1 MKKCFFIIVL
11 SVLSCSIFAQS
22 SNETTNRKFNF
33 GFSLGSNYSVLK
45 SFHQLPDNHSIDN
58 GFGMQLGVFM
68 DYNPIRNWTITPM
81 VEMGF
86 NHANIIKNSEQDQI
100 TYEVFPNSLDMMV
113 HLQYNLGIEKA
124 NPYLFVGPQFKVPL
138 YLKEL
143 TTLQYS
149 TAPNFSIDFGVG
161 VEIKLKYFTIAPELR
176 YSQGFSNVN
185 NDPNYISFQYNQVA
199 FALKFKS

>member
-1 MKKCFFIIVL
+1 
-11 SVLSCSIFAQS
+11 
-22 SNETTNRKFNF
+22 
-33 GFSLGSNYSVLK
+33 
-45 SFHQLPDNHSIDN
+45 LPENQTIDN
-58 GFGMQLGVFM
+58 GIGMQLGVFM

-100 TYEVFPNSLDMMV
+100 AYEVFPNSLDMMV

-124 NPYLFVGPQFKVPL
+124 NPYAFVGPQFQVPL
-138 YLKEL
+138 YFKEL
-143 TTLQYS
+143 THLQYT

-161 VEIKLKYFTIAPELR
+161 VECKFKYFTIAPELR

-185 NDPNYISFQYNQVA
+185 NDPNYISFQYNQIA
-199 FALKFKS
+199 FALKFKN